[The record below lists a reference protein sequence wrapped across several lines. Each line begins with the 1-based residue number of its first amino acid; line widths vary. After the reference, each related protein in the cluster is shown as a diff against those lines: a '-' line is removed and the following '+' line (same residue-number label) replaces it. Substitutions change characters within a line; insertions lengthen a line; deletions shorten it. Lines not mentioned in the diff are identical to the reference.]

1 VAKFTDTLK
10 NLLLPKSRKEE
21 LVAEHIIR
29 EHHKDRSL
37 DDILKD
43 TYVTNLL
50 PPERL
55 DRVLERPD
63 VLEAVGDDLAAMRS
77 AAPPR

>member
-10 NLLLPKSRKEE
+10 NLLLPRSRKEE

-29 EHHKDRSL
+29 EHHKGRAL
-37 DDILKD
+37 DDILND
-43 TYVTNLL
+43 NYVTNLL
-50 PPERL
+50 PPERI

-63 VLEAVGDDLAAMRS
+63 VLEAVGDDLAALRRS
-77 AAPPR
+77 S